1 MHKYIDKQLI
11 SCNSFSS
18 DSCWGIFVLPFLCF
32 WGASRQPT
40 HVFVCQTVAKRL
52 ETSQTI
58 VLDSRLGGRFI
69 LSSNASDKRL
79 VPEWFWRNSATS

>member
-1 MHKYIDKQLI
+1 MYIYIHTYIHTYMHKYIDKQLI

-40 HVFVCQTVAKRL
+40 HVFVGQTVAKRL
-52 ETSQTI
+52 ETFH
-58 VLDSRLGGRFI
+58 RL
-69 LSSNASDKRL
+69 
-79 VPEWFWRNSATS
+79 